1 MGLSPFPESNRQNL
15 VKLACETRKFLLYIA
30 LYSSVFGKVGELV
43 GEMKY
48 GYADMINKLH
58 WFDGL
63 MCVQI
68 SVMHEAGGLSYY
80 ICLWIDQIAV

>member
-15 VKLACETRKFLLYIA
+15 VKLARESRKILLYIA

-48 GYADMINKLH
+48 DYANMINKLH
-58 WFDGL
+58 WFDGFR
-63 MCVQI
+63 CVQI
-68 SVMHEAGGLSYY
+68 F
-80 ICLWIDQIAV
+80 